1 MEDRDF
7 IDFEFNGHWA
17 SEFNLLAVS
26 NGDRYSNSFYGSVN
40 PNTVEMVGKTGVY
53 KWKTQIGEKRF
64 SINIAY
70 DDIDL
75 GTLRKIKEWLNP
87 FVISKLTFK
96 EEPYKYYWVSLADDP
111 EISFLPFRTDDVVV
125 DGKSY
130 KKGVFKGDVTL
141 NFICADN
148 FGYSDWQSFDED
160 YDYLVEEISDV
171 SNFSFDNGSDNNLI
185 ITEIKGNSVQDVVK
199 PVAYTHV
206 EGKNLG
212 LKSQYKDIRNLKVL
226 GASQQEQRPL
236 SQKQASGE
244 QVKLVDVDP
253 NKFIDIFANGNSY
266 QETTQGKNLF
276 DEIKYSDET
285 LYSTGT
291 GGTGSY
297 FAYAK
302 LPDSFKTKFYAN
314 VFLKGTIQN
323 RLAIGFS
330 NNNTAEVTYRVYD
343 KGVYF
348 ENKECDF
355 TNEENVYFVIGNSDR
370 VTIDTDVKTIF
381 DNFNIM
387 VTKEEDNIYEPYTGG
402 VPSPN
407 PNYPQDVEVIDGCN
421 LFDGE
426 FTTNGIWNNDGTIN
440 YTIQSKLYWRTDFIK
455 IPNKNI
461 YFSSKQ
467 SNIFSSAK
475 LLEFNA
481 NKKYITSN
489 TIYQVNSNLNNVS
502 LNDSTK
508 FIAIQWDLQNATE
521 IESLFTEFQITEGM
535 SSKPYL
541 PYGCVGLKLRGKQLL
556 HNTAIPR
563 TKFGVT
569 VSYIESEDVYLIN
582 GTAEADGDIDFL
594 NLNESLD
601 TINENESFSAGIK
614 QVGGTLTGKIRLA
627 VAVQYADNT
636 FSWAPNPTIDSQ
648 NQNEN
653 TEGTKAEK
661 SGKIVRPRMY
671 IFKDA
676 IYDNLKVKLSV
687 MKGSTI
693 TYEPY
698 HEPRVI
704 PINLNGNS
712 LAKIGDVKDI
722 LKINRNGEV
731 EIEKNTW
738 KDTINT
744 SDLITLANGNK
755 GLVFATS
762 KKRTANFGNNDYLV
776 TNAQRN
782 NTQNDGTVYQ
792 NPANFV
798 FVGNSSDTLESIQAK
813 FNGGEILY
821 QLKTPQTI
829 KLPSIEP
836 IKLWQGTV
844 NIEIVGNL
852 PADMNINYN
861 ILPAMPSPDA
871 PSQIQN
877 AGDNINLLNK
887 DIVDASNNLRGNAL
901 DTGRR
906 LIANKDGNYTYGV
919 FKLGGRELLGKTLGI
934 HADIETTGGDPNI
947 SIFVGNS
954 SSLTQKRLGIVLFAS
969 GTGYID
975 LPSTFPVEGQDT
987 ISAVLYVTTDKNVPA
1002 GTYVDYTDLKIQ
1014 VGDGEVVYSAYNCGS
1029 LGITIRNENFGDAE
1043 LLYSQMKNFS
1053 PSNVRKELVDNKNC
1067 IVFSNTQFRG
1077 TKGFKG
1083 LKFNYKKDTRYVIR
1097 GKIRIYDTS
1106 ITSGKDLWINAHDKD
1121 GKEIGYDNY
1130 QAKGSEWIQFSFLTD
1145 ANSSFDYISFSYG
1158 TAAYWCLDMDS
1169 LEIYEGTSVREVPRS
1184 QVQTITFPLAEGQK
1198 LYEGSYLAAD
1208 GIHNKRKQIVLTGS
1222 ENIFKSQLGTYQTF
1236 GIVISGIKKGT
1247 KLMSNYFTSYPIIT
1261 DIKYKVGMTN
1271 NNAADRL
1278 YISNGESSETEEF
1291 EAWLSQRLD
1300 KGIPVIIEYELATE
1314 EIIPY
1319 TTAQRQ
1325 VYDKLKTLTVKDGY
1339 IHLSVDGLGSISLD
1353 YNGYDGSPSPAYP
1366 SKIRTVGSNID
1377 LFDKDNYTELSLQ
1390 ATPATKTLNTSHN
1403 ERGTYFKCKPNT
1415 IYSFQKSTNGT
1426 VYLRGNVCETQ
1437 VIPTDGCSYDNY
1449 ASFSLINKIS
1459 YKTSATAK
1467 YIYFNFYC
1475 IASDISKQELLNSI
1489 KIEEEPENTA
1499 LSAYNKANVET
1510 KIENANYY
1518 NPANGFNYGAG
1529 AANTTTVNADGTI
1542 TTTSNYSNSR
1552 GKGTPVCL
1560 KKNTN
1565 YYLSLELVS
1574 LTVSA
1579 GDEKHIA
1586 AEVIGYNKFGGG
1598 ANIVS
1603 QIFNIRQTEIG
1614 TRWVGQFNSGDC
1626 DRWALHISGWF
1637 GSSNKGTATYKN
1649 VMISEQNID
1658 YVPNETQTV
1667 TMPIQQELL
1676 TGDYIKDTEHH
1687 EWGKLVVTGQ
1697 ENWNQYNRSL
1707 TDGYFGAFLA
1717 KDDVKNTGI
1726 VICNKLP
1733 RESGAVYN
1741 TTGYG
1746 VANFMEGYLYICL
1759 RREDFGASDT
1769 TSLADCT
1776 TLLKA
1781 YLAKCYADGDPFIIY
1796 YKVKKPVDLEL
1807 TQEQKNTQNFAKNFV
1822 FSCPGTNRVYADND
1836 VVKLSASYV
1845 PEQNINID
1853 FMVEGSNL
1861 LDSSAFY
1868 YQNDIFLKAFEDK
1881 EGGDATKSGISE
1893 ERPVYLY
1900 NAGNKDAAL
1909 KLDFDLI
1916 IPAENSPLTIQIEKG
1931 KMTEN
1936 GFSKIS
1942 DYSQIAI
1949 SNFAHYR
1956 PFVDIFDGHL
1966 ENWQIEI
1973 DSNLCEVYV
1982 KHKTD
1987 KTKIISLNK
1996 FNENQSFLSLA
2007 GSEIVDYAKAFPTS
2021 LEEIKNS
2028 AIEDTIFNKVTIAPC
2043 AQNYRLKNVSLDWKH
2058 TYL

>member
-70 DDIDL
+70 DNIDL

-141 NFICADN
+141 NFICANN

-206 EGKNLG
+206 EGNNLG

-226 GASQQEQRPL
+226 GESQQEQRPL

-253 NKFIDIFANGNSY
+253 NKFIDIFVNGNSY
-266 QETTQGKNLF
+266 QETTQGYNFLNV
-276 DEIKYSDET
+276 S
-285 LYSTGT
+285 S
-291 GGTGSY
+291 
-297 FAYAK
+297 
-302 LPDSFKTKFYAN
+302 SFTVTSSQNNRIVPISLKAN
-314 VFLKGTIQN
+314 TTYTIQ
-323 RLAIGFS
+323 AD
-330 NNNTAEVTYRVYD
+330 E
-343 KGVYF
+343 
-348 ENKECDF
+348 
-355 TNEENVYFVIGNSDR
+355 
-370 VTIDTDVKTIF
+370 IDTDNTITSP
-381 DNFNIM
+381 NFLFRFRYNNEDVGNIRM
-387 VTKEEDNIYEPYTGG
+387 LLRTKKISFTTMSNVDTVWIYSGTNYNESATTNTTYTNLIIYEGTAEKSYEPYTGG
-402 VPSPN
+402 APSPN
-407 PNYPQDVEVIDGCN
+407 PNYPQDIEVIDGCN
-421 LFDGE
+421 LFEINQEHSE
-426 FTTNGIWNNDGTIN
+426 FNEQVYIYKYYLKPNTNYTVSTNVPKTNIASLYFNGTSSNTNGVYLNSSKTFMSDDKGYLFILIRFTQETDSINLYQKLLDGT
-440 YTIQSKLYWRTDFIK
+440 YYIQ
-455 IPNKNI
+455 
-461 YFSSKQ
+461 
-467 SNIFSSAK
+467 
-475 LLEFNA
+475 FNEG
-481 NKKYITSN
+481 S
-489 TIYQVNSNLNNVS
+489 
-502 LNDSTK
+502 
-508 FIAIQWDLQNATE
+508 IA
-521 IESLFTEFQITEGM
+521 
-535 SSKPYL
+535 KPYL
-541 PYGCVGLKLRGKQLL
+541 PHGYIGLKQSGKNLFD
-556 HNTAIPR
+556 NTLKGYEHYGHTAKTITNGIR
-563 TKFGVT
+563 ITAENDFTKGDALFGVYTIIDLSNYIGKVVRMQADIIPNKSTGAGTYGLGLSNKDSTNRKALAETGTKKEISFT
-569 VSYIESEDVYLIN
+569 VPE
-582 GTAEADGDIDFL
+582 
-594 NLNESLD
+594 
-601 TINENESFSAGIK
+601 
-614 QVGGTLTGKIRLA
+614 LTGEQKYLA
-627 VAVQYADNT
+627 IWFYIGTTNSGTKGDYTDYTNIIV
-636 FSWAPNPTIDSQ
+636 TID
-648 NQNEN
+648 NDDM
-653 TEGTKAEK
+653 A
-661 SGKIVRPRMY
+661 
-671 IFKDA
+671 
-676 IYDNLKVKLSV
+676 
-687 MKGSTI
+687 
-693 TYEPY
+693 YEPY
-698 HEPRVI
+698 HEPKVI
-704 PINLNGNS
+704 PIDLQGNT
-712 LAKIGDVKDI
+712 LAKVGDIKDKLI
-722 LKINRNGEV
+722 IHRNGEV
-731 EIEKNTW
+731 EIEKKVGKYVFTGNEGFHEQSTNKFYLMFSDMTNASNIKSLSKCLSNYFSNIQGWQDFNNIFFGSNAVGVTCLNTETLEEYNQYLRD
-738 KDTINT
+738 KYTAGT
-744 SDLITLANGNK
+744 PVYVYYELITPK
-755 GLVFATS
+755 
-762 KKRTANFGNNDYLV
+762 
-776 TNAQRN
+776 
-782 NTQNDGTVYQ
+782 
-792 NPANFV
+792 
-798 FVGNSSDTLESIQAK
+798 I
-813 FNGGEILY
+813 
-821 QLKTPQTI
+821 I
-829 KLPSIEP
+829 KLPSINP
-836 IKLWQGTV
+836 IELWEKTV
-844 NIEIVGNL
+844 NIEFVSQL
-852 PADMNINYN
+852 PVNMDINYN

-877 AGDNINLLNK
+877 VGDNINLLNK
-887 DIVDASNNLRGNAL
+887 DTVDASNNLRGNVL

-906 LIANKDGNYTYGV
+906 LIANKDRNYTYGV

-934 HADIETTGGDPNI
+934 HADIETTGGNPRI
-947 SIFVGNS
+947 SIFAGNS
-954 SSLTQKRLGIVLFAS
+954 SSLTKSLLKVVLSAS
-969 GTGYID
+969 GTGYMTI
-975 LPSTFPVEGQDT
+975 PSNLNSELDT
-987 ISAVLYVTTDKNVPA
+987 ISAVLYVTTDASVAA
-1002 GTYVDYTDLKIQ
+1002 GTYVDYTNLKVQ
-1014 VGDGEVVYSAYNCGS
+1014 VGSEEVVYSAYNRGS

-1053 PSNVRKELVDNKNC
+1053 FSNVRKELVDNKNC
-1067 IVFSNTQFRG
+1067 IVFLNTQFRSE
-1077 TKGFKG
+1077 KGFKG
-1083 LKFNYKKDTRYVIR
+1083 LKFNYKKNTRYVIR
-1097 GKIRIYDTS
+1097 GKFRIYDTS
-1106 ITSGKDLWINAHDKD
+1106 ITSGSDLWMEAYDKD
-1121 GKEIGYDNY
+1121 GKEIGHDNH
-1130 QAKGSEWIQFSFLTD
+1130 QSKGSEWIQFSFLTD

-1158 TAAYWCLDMDS
+1158 TTAYWCLDMDS
-1169 LEIYEGTSVREVPRS
+1169 LEIYEGTSVREVPKS
-1184 QVQTITFPLAEGQK
+1184 QVQTITFPLEEGQK

-1208 GIHNKRKQIVLTGS
+1208 GIHNTRTQIKLLRSSGGFFVS
-1222 ENIFKSQLGTYQTF
+1222 ALGNYQVF
-1236 GIVISGIKKGT
+1236 GKTQKGVKKGSR
-1247 KLMSNYFTSYPIIT
+1247 LLSNYFKDYDSVGA
-1261 DIKYKVGMTN
+1261 IKDTVGIAN
-1271 NNAADRL
+1271 NNSADRI
-1278 YISNGESSETEEF
+1278 YVSNGISTTLDEF
-1291 EAWLSQRLD
+1291 ENWLD
-1300 KGIPVIIEYELATE
+1300 KCENAGRPVIVEYELAAE

-1319 TTAQRQ
+1319 TTTQRQ
-1325 VYDKLKTLTVKDGY
+1325 IYDKLKALTIKDGY
-1339 IHLSVDGLGSISLD
+1339 THLSIDGLGSISLD

-1366 SKIRTVGSNID
+1366 SKIRTVGSNIN

-1390 ATPATKTLNTSHN
+1390 LTPATKTLNTSTK

-1415 IYSFQKSTNGT
+1415 VYSFQKSTNGT

-1437 VIPTDGCSYDNY
+1437 VVPTDGCSYDNY
-1449 ASFSLINKIS
+1449 ISFSLINKIS

-1529 AANTTTVNADGTI
+1529 VANTTTVNADGTI

-1552 GKGTPVCL
+1552 GKGTPVYL

-1579 GDEKHIA
+1579 GDEKYIA

-1598 ANIVS
+1598 ANRVS

-1726 VICNKLP
+1726 VVCNKLP
-1733 RESGAVYN
+1733 QEGGAVYN

-1822 FSCPGTNRVYADND
+1822 FSYPGTNRVYADND

-1949 SNFAHYR
+1949 NNFEHYR

>member
-226 GASQQEQRPL
+226 GASQQEKTTLGTNLCPGIEKWTL
-236 SQKQASGE
+236 SGGAYIENGYIVFPSAGAKAASPYIPNTANQYMWYFNGLFYSE
-244 QVKLVDVDP
+244 SEKNSSLVNAHYSDQ
-253 NKFIDIFANGNSY
+253 NKNVINSNGNASIIAATGSDWKLIWGFGGSSSDKY
-266 QETTQGKNLF
+266 GQALHDSKYVQIIVTYSS
-276 DEIKYSDET
+276 KYSNGPFKIKQPMVS
-285 LYSTGT
+285 LQNVSTFEEFT
-291 GGTGSY
+291 PNSPSPEY
-297 FAYAK
+297 PSK
-302 LPDSFKTKFYAN
+302 
-314 VFLKGTIQN
+314 IQN
-323 RLAIGFS
+323 
-330 NNNTAEVTYRVYD
+330 V
-343 KGVYF
+343 
-348 ENKECDF
+348 
-355 TNEENVYFVIGNSDR
+355 
-370 VTIDTDVKTIF
+370 
-381 DNFNIM
+381 
-387 VTKEEDNIYEPYTGG
+387 
-402 VPSPN
+402 
-407 PNYPQDVEVIDGCN
+407 
-421 LFDGE
+421 
-426 FTTNGIWNNDGTIN
+426 
-440 YTIQSKLYWRTDFIK
+440 
-455 IPNKNI
+455 
-461 YFSSKQ
+461 
-467 SNIFSSAK
+467 
-475 LLEFNA
+475 
-481 NKKYITSN
+481 
-489 TIYQVNSNLNNVS
+489 
-502 LNDSTK
+502 
-508 FIAIQWDLQNATE
+508 
-521 IESLFTEFQITEGM
+521 
-535 SSKPYL
+535 
-541 PYGCVGLKLRGKQLL
+541 
-556 HNTAIPR
+556 
-563 TKFGVT
+563 
-569 VSYIESEDVYLIN
+569 
-582 GTAEADGDIDFL
+582 
-594 NLNESLD
+594 
-601 TINENESFSAGIK
+601 
-614 QVGGTLTGKIRLA
+614 
-627 VAVQYADNT
+627 
-636 FSWAPNPTIDSQ
+636 
-648 NQNEN
+648 
-653 TEGTKAEK
+653 
-661 SGKIVRPRMY
+661 
-671 IFKDA
+671 
-676 IYDNLKVKLSV
+676 
-687 MKGSTI
+687 
-693 TYEPY
+693 
-698 HEPRVI
+698 
-704 PINLNGNS
+704 
-712 LAKIGDVKDI
+712 
-722 LKINRNGEV
+722 
-731 EIEKNTW
+731 
-738 KDTINT
+738 
-744 SDLITLANGNK
+744 
-755 GLVFATS
+755 
-762 KKRTANFGNNDYLV
+762 
-776 TNAQRN
+776 
-782 NTQNDGTVYQ
+782 
-792 NPANFV
+792 
-798 FVGNSSDTLESIQAK
+798 
-813 FNGGEILY
+813 
-821 QLKTPQTI
+821 
-829 KLPSIEP
+829 
-836 IKLWQGTV
+836 
-844 NIEIVGNL
+844 
-852 PADMNINYN
+852 
-861 ILPAMPSPDA
+861 
-871 PSQIQN
+871 
-877 AGDNINLLNK
+877 GDNINLYDKNNPNILNTPIDSHGTGINVQDTYK
-887 DIVDASNNLRGNAL
+887 TIWIPCKPNTAYTVSKIFDETKNRFAVGYSSIEPNYSQAVEGYISNEK
-901 DTGRR
+901 
-906 LIANKDGNYTYGV
+906 ANVLTVTTNTTAKY
-919 FKLGGRELLGKTLGI
+919 LLAYVWI
-934 HADIETTGGDPNI
+934 TGGSTTYEEMLD
-947 SIFVGNS
+947 SI
-954 SSLTQKRLGIVLFAS
+954 KIEE
-969 GTGYID
+969 GTKAT
-975 LPSTFPVEGQDT
+975 S
-987 ISAVLYVTTDKNVPA
+987 
-1002 GTYVDYTDLKIQ
+1002 
-1014 VGDGEVVYSAYNCGS
+1014 YSNYNCGNI
-1029 LGITIRNENFGDAE
+1029 GITIRNRNLADLSLAK
-1043 LLYSQMKNFS
+1043 SQLIKNAAWTIGTNSFIIDLSKGGIGLPANNNIIFPTDLDPTKQYYLSYHRSQDTVSFS
-1053 PSNVRKELVDNKNC
+1053 P
-1067 IVFSNTQFRG
+1067 
-1077 TKGFKG
+1077 G
-1083 LKFNYKKDTRYVIR
+1083 LYFNYADGTTTTVNDGELEKDYA
-1097 GKIRIYDTS
+1097 
-1106 ITSGKDLWINAHDKD
+1106 L
-1121 GKEIGYDNY
+1121 
-1130 QAKGSEWIQFSFLTD
+1130 
-1145 ANSSFDYISFSYG
+1145 
-1158 TAAYWCLDMDS
+1158 
-1169 LEIYEGTSVREVPRS
+1169 TSVAGK
-1184 QVQTITFPLAEGQK
+1184 TITGISLGWRTQSGGGAATISNIYLAEANMDKTYVDSTVERIIFPLTEGQK
-1198 LYEGSYLAAD
+1198 LYEGSYLAED
-1208 GIHNKRKQIVLTGS
+1208 GIHNKKKQI
-1222 ENIFKSQLGTYQTF
+1222 TYSPTSGKEIQSVMANASAGNTTF
-1236 GIVISGIKKGT
+1236 IIPNSIANDTKK
-1247 KLMSNYFTSYPIIT
+1247 
-1261 DIKYKVGMTN
+1261 
-1271 NNAADRL
+1271 
-1278 YISNGESSETEEF
+1278 GESSAPICNQLKGTYSYNYKAFKNQIVQWMDTSAAFCVGMDMDIVGETKDSVINY
-1291 EAWLSQRLD
+1291 LKKNPL
-1300 KGIPVIIEYELATE
+1300 IIEYLLANEELV
-1314 EIIPY
+1314 PY
-1319 TTAQRQ
+1319 TTTQRQ
-1325 VYDKLKTLTVKDGY
+1325 IYDKLKALTIKDGY
-1339 IHLSVDGLGSISLD
+1339 THLSIDGLGSISLD

-1366 SKIRTVGSNID
+1366 SKIRTVGSNIN

-1390 ATPATKTLNTSHN
+1390 ATPATKTLNTSRN

-1475 IASDISKQELLNSI
+1475 TASDISKQELLNSI

-1529 AANTTTVNADGTI
+1529 AANKTTVNTDGTI

-1552 GKGTPVCL
+1552 GKGTPVYL

-1658 YVPNETQTV
+1658 YVPNEMQIV

-1726 VICNKLP
+1726 VVCNKLP
-1733 RESGAVYN
+1733 QDGGAVYN

-1822 FSCPGTNRVYADND
+1822 FSYPGTNRVYADND

-1881 EGGDATKSGISE
+1881 EGGDTTKSGISE

-1900 NAGNKDAAL
+1900 NAGSKDAAL

-1949 SNFAHYR
+1949 NNFEHYR

>member
-130 KKGVFKGDVTL
+130 KKGVFKGEVTL

-185 ITEIKGNSVQDVVK
+185 ITEIKGNLVQDVVK

-226 GASQQEQRPL
+226 GESQQEQRPL

-266 QETTQGKNLF
+266 QETIQGYNLLNVPAEYTVLSTENNKEVPISLKANTTYTIKVGQINTDNTNVTRVLFRLRYNNADISNPYVYVNLSDLKSVFTPKSNVDAVWVYSGIGYNESAETNTTYKNLMIY
-276 DEIKYSDET
+276 E
-285 LYSTGT
+285 G
-291 GGTGSY
+291 
-297 FAYAK
+297 
-302 LPDSFKTKFYAN
+302 
-314 VFLKGTIQN
+314 
-323 RLAIGFS
+323 
-330 NNNTAEVTYRVYD
+330 TAE
-343 KGVYF
+343 K
-348 ENKECDF
+348 
-355 TNEENVYFVIGNSDR
+355 S
-370 VTIDTDVKTIF
+370 
-381 DNFNIM
+381 
-387 VTKEEDNIYEPYTGG
+387 YEPYTGG
-402 VPSPN
+402 TPSPN
-407 PNYPQDVEVIDGCN
+407 PDYPQE
-421 LFDGE
+421 
-426 FTTNGIWNNDGTIN
+426 
-440 YTIQSKLYWRTDFIK
+440 
-455 IPNKNI
+455 
-461 YFSSKQ
+461 
-467 SNIFSSAK
+467 
-475 LLEFNA
+475 
-481 NKKYITSN
+481 
-489 TIYQVNSNLNNVS
+489 
-502 LNDSTK
+502 
-508 FIAIQWDLQNATE
+508 
-521 IESLFTEFQITEGM
+521 
-535 SSKPYL
+535 
-541 PYGCVGLKLRGKQLL
+541 
-556 HNTAIPR
+556 
-563 TKFGVT
+563 
-569 VSYIESEDVYLIN
+569 
-582 GTAEADGDIDFL
+582 
-594 NLNESLD
+594 
-601 TINENESFSAGIK
+601 
-614 QVGGTLTGKIRLA
+614 
-627 VAVQYADNT
+627 
-636 FSWAPNPTIDSQ
+636 
-648 NQNEN
+648 
-653 TEGTKAEK
+653 
-661 SGKIVRPRMY
+661 
-671 IFKDA
+671 
-676 IYDNLKVKLSV
+676 
-687 MKGSTI
+687 
-693 TYEPY
+693 
-698 HEPRVI
+698 
-704 PINLNGNS
+704 
-712 LAKIGDVKDI
+712 
-722 LKINRNGEV
+722 
-731 EIEKNTW
+731 
-738 KDTINT
+738 
-744 SDLITLANGNK
+744 
-755 GLVFATS
+755 
-762 KKRTANFGNNDYLV
+762 
-776 TNAQRN
+776 
-782 NTQNDGTVYQ
+782 
-792 NPANFV
+792 
-798 FVGNSSDTLESIQAK
+798 
-813 FNGGEILY
+813 
-821 QLKTPQTI
+821 
-829 KLPSIEP
+829 
-836 IKLWQGTV
+836 
-844 NIEIVGNL
+844 
-852 PADMNINYN
+852 
-861 ILPAMPSPDA
+861 
-871 PSQIQN
+871 IQN
-877 AGDNINLLNK
+877 VGDNINLLNK

-906 LIANKDGNYTYGV
+906 LIANKDGTYTYGV

-934 HADIETTGGDPNI
+934 HADIETTGGNPMI
-947 SIFVGNS
+947 IIFAGNS
-954 SSLTQKRLGIVLFAS
+954 SSLTKSRLQVVLSAS
-969 GTGYID
+969 GTGYMTI
-975 LPSTFPVEGQDT
+975 PSNLNSELDT
-987 ISAVLYVTTDKNVPA
+987 ISAVLYVTTDASVAA
-1002 GTYVDYTDLKIQ
+1002 GTYVDYTNLKVQ
-1014 VGDGEVVYSAYNCGS
+1014 VGSEEVVYSAYNCGS
-1029 LGITIRNENFGDAE
+1029 LGVTIRNENFGDAE

-1053 PSNVRKELVDNKNC
+1053 SSNVRKELVDNKNC
-1067 IVFSNTQFRG
+1067 IVFLNTQFRSER
-1077 TKGFKG
+1077 GFKG
-1083 LKFNYKKDTRYVIR
+1083 LKFNYKKNTRYVIR
-1097 GKIRIYDTS
+1097 GKFRIYDTS
-1106 ITSGKDLWINAHDKD
+1106 ITSGKDLWVGAYDKD
-1121 GKEIGYDNY
+1121 GNSIGHDNY
-1130 QAKGSEWIQFSFLTD
+1130 QANGSKWIQFSFLTD
-1145 ANSSFDYISFSYG
+1145 INSSFDHIDFSYG
-1158 TAAYWCLDMDS
+1158 TTAYWCLDMDS
-1169 LEIYEGTSVREVPRS
+1169 LEIYEGTSVREVPKS
-1184 QVQTITFPLAEGQK
+1184 QVQTITFPLEKGQK

-1208 GIHNKRKQIVLTGS
+1208 GIHNTRTQIKLLRSSGGFFVSALGNYQVFGKTQKGIKRKSRL
-1222 ENIFKSQLGTYQTF
+1222 L
-1236 GIVISGIKKGT
+1236 
-1247 KLMSNYFTSYPIIT
+1247 SNYFKDYGSVNA
-1261 DIKYKVGMTN
+1261 IKDTVGIANDST
-1271 NNAADRL
+1271 ADRI
-1278 YISNGESSETEEF
+1278 YVSNGISTTLDEF
-1291 EAWLSQRLD
+1291 EDWLD
-1300 KGIPVIIEYELATE
+1300 KCENAGRPVIVEYELATE

-1319 TTAQRQ
+1319 TTTQRQ
-1325 VYDKLKTLTVKDGY
+1325 IYDKLKALTIKDGY

-1366 SKIRTVGSNID
+1366 SKIRTVGSNIN

-1390 ATPATKTLNTSHN
+1390 VTPSTKTLNTSAK

-1437 VIPTDGCSYDNY
+1437 VVPTDGCSYDNY
-1449 ASFSLINKIS
+1449 ISFRLENKIS

-1552 GKGTPVCL
+1552 GKGTPVYL

-1586 AEVIGYNKFGGG
+1586 AEVIGYDKFGGG

-1637 GSSNKGTATYKN
+1637 GTSNEGTATYKN

-1726 VICNKLP
+1726 VVCNKLP
-1733 RESGAVYN
+1733 QEGGAVYN

-1822 FSCPGTNRVYADND
+1822 FSYPGTNRVYADND

-1881 EGGDATKSGISE
+1881 ESGDATKSGISE

-1931 KMTEN
+1931 KMTES

-1949 SNFAHYR
+1949 NNFEHYR

>member
-266 QETTQGKNLF
+266 QETTQGYNLLNV
-276 DEIKYSDET
+276 S
-285 LYSTGT
+285 S
-291 GGTGSY
+291 
-297 FAYAK
+297 
-302 LPDSFKTKFYAN
+302 SFTVTSSQNNRIVPISLKAN
-314 VFLKGTIQN
+314 TTYTIQ
-323 RLAIGFS
+323 AD
-330 NNNTAEVTYRVYD
+330 E
-343 KGVYF
+343 
-348 ENKECDF
+348 
-355 TNEENVYFVIGNSDR
+355 
-370 VTIDTDVKTIF
+370 IDTDNTSTSPNFLFRLRYNNNDVSFERMLLRTKKVSFTTG
-381 DNFNIM
+381 DNVDTVWIYSGTNYDESATTNTTFKNLMIYEG
-387 VTKEEDNIYEPYTGG
+387 TTEKSYEPYTGG
-402 VPSPN
+402 APSPN
-407 PNYPQDVEVIDGCN
+407 PNYPQDIEVVDGYN
-421 LFDGE
+421 KLDFKTMLKNADAE
-426 FTTNGIWNNDGTIN
+426 FTESKGVFTISSRRMLYSKPFKLNLKPN
-440 YTIQSKLYWRTDFIK
+440 YTYTMYQEYQMQETPNLRLEILKGETYDVVATSWTLKEDLQDRKITFTTD
-455 IPNKNI
+455 
-461 YFSSKQ
+461 
-467 SNIFSSAK
+467 
-475 LLEFNA
+475 E
-481 NKKYITSN
+481 
-489 TIYQVNSNLNNVS
+489 NSNYYIRGNWSAAVEPLIYNQPILV
-502 LNDSTK
+502 
-508 FIAIQWDLQNATE
+508 
-521 IESLFTEFQITEGM
+521 EGTT
-535 SSKPYL
+535 SKPYL
-541 PYGCVGLKLRGKQLL
+541 PYGNIGLKQSGKNLFNFEKFKNS
-556 HNTAIPR
+556 NTAII
-563 TKFGVT
+563 TGNNQDFNVTYYSLGVNEFIFDNIKPNT
-569 VSYIESEDVYLIN
+569 SYKIQGSWLSDFDD
-582 GTAEADGDIDFL
+582 GTIALGYTDGTT
-594 NLNESLD
+594 E
-601 TINENESFSAGIK
+601 TICGNWTGK
-614 QVGGTLTGKIRLA
+614 QVNETPISIITDSNKTLYSLRINLYSNSNFTIKNFMISEEGG
-627 VAVQYADNT
+627 D
-636 FSWAPNPTIDSQ
+636 
-648 NQNEN
+648 
-653 TEGTKAEK
+653 
-661 SGKIVRPRMY
+661 
-671 IFKDA
+671 
-676 IYDNLKVKLSV
+676 
-687 MKGSTI
+687 
-693 TYEPY
+693 YEPY
-698 HEPRVI
+698 HSPKLY

-712 LAKIGDVKDI
+712 LAKVGDVKDI
-722 LKINRNGEV
+722 LRVNRNGEV
-731 EIEKNTW
+731 EIEKKVGKINL
-738 KDTINT
+738 KDITVWYQDKELSNSNRFYTNEIIYANSNLTLSNYFKYSNIQNINT
-744 SDLITLANGNK
+744 VDEQGLCAANNRQIALRINK
-755 GLVFATS
+755 T
-762 KKRTANFGNNDYLV
+762 LV
-776 TNAQRN
+776 TNINELKQWLLEH
-782 NTQNDGTVYQ
+782 DIEVY
-792 NPANFV
+792 
-798 FVGNSSDTLESIQAK
+798 
-813 FNGGEILY
+813 Y
-821 QLKTPQTI
+821 QLSTPQII
-829 KLPSIEP
+829 KLPSINP
-836 IKLWQGTV
+836 IELWQGTV
-844 NIEIVGNL
+844 NIEIISNL
-852 PADMNINYN
+852 PTDMNINYN
-861 ILPAMPSPDA
+861 ILPAMPSLDA

-906 LIANKDGNYTYGV
+906 LIANKDGAYTYGV

-934 HADIETTGGDPNI
+934 HADIETTGGNPMI
-947 SIFVGNS
+947 SIFAGNS
-954 SSLTQKRLGIVLFAS
+954 SSLTKSRLQVVLSAS
-969 GTGYID
+969 GTGYMTI
-975 LPSTFPVEGQDT
+975 PSNLNSELDT
-987 ISAVLYVTTDKNVPA
+987 ISAVLYVTTDASVAA
-1002 GTYVDYTDLKIQ
+1002 GTYVDYTNLKVQ
-1014 VGDGEVVYSAYNCGS
+1014 VGSEEVVYSAYNRGS

-1053 PSNVRKELVDNKNC
+1053 FSTVRKELVDNKNC
-1067 IVFSNTQFRG
+1067 IVFLNTQFRSE
-1077 TKGFKG
+1077 KGFKG
-1083 LKFNYKKDTRYVIR
+1083 LKFNYKKNTRYVIR
-1097 GKIRIYDTS
+1097 GKFRIYDTS
-1106 ITSGKDLWINAHDKD
+1106 ITSGKDLWVGAYDKD
-1121 GKEIGYDNY
+1121 GNSIGHDNY
-1130 QAKGSEWIQFSFLTD
+1130 QANGSKWIQFSFLTD
-1145 ANSSFDYISFSYG
+1145 INSSFDHIGFSYG
-1158 TAAYWCLDMDS
+1158 TAEYWCLDMDS
-1169 LEIYEGTSVREVPRS
+1169 LEIYEGTSVREVPKS

-1208 GIHNKRKQIVLTGS
+1208 GIHNKRTQIKLLSSDDNFFVS
-1222 ENIFKSQLGTYQTF
+1222 ALGTYQVF
-1236 GIVISGIKKGT
+1236 GRTQKGV
-1247 KLMSNYFTSYPIIT
+1247 KQGSRLLSNYFKDYGSVSA
-1261 DIKYKVGMTN
+1261 IKDTVGIANDST
-1271 NNAADRL
+1271 ADRI
-1278 YISNGESSETEEF
+1278 YVSNGISTTLDEF
-1291 EAWLSQRLD
+1291 KDWLNKCENAGR
-1300 KGIPVIIEYELATE
+1300 PVIVEYELAEE

-1319 TTAQRQ
+1319 TTTQRQ
-1325 VYDKLKTLTVKDGY
+1325 IYDKLKALTIKDGY
-1339 IHLSVDGLGSISLD
+1339 THLSINGLGSISLD

-1366 SKIRTVGSNID
+1366 SKIRTVGSNIN

-1390 ATPATKTLNTSHN
+1390 LTPSTKTLNTSTK

-1415 IYSFQKSTNGT
+1415 VYSFQKSTNGT

-1437 VIPTDGCSYDNY
+1437 VVPTDGCSYDNY
-1449 ASFSLINKIS
+1449 ISFSLINKIS

-1475 IASDISKQELLNSI
+1475 TTSDIPKQELLNSI

-1552 GKGTPVCL
+1552 GKGTPVYL

-1598 ANIVS
+1598 ANRVS

-1658 YVPNETQTV
+1658 YVPNETQIV

-1726 VICNKLP
+1726 VVCNKLP
-1733 RESGAVYN
+1733 QEGGAVYN

-1822 FSCPGTNRVYADND
+1822 FSYPGTNRIYADND

-1881 EGGDATKSGISE
+1881 ESGDATKRGISE

-1949 SNFAHYR
+1949 NNFEHYR

>member
-40 PNTVEMVGKTGVY
+40 PNAVEMVGKTGVY

-185 ITEIKGNSVQDVVK
+185 ITEIKGNLAQDVVK

-226 GASQQEQRPL
+226 GESQQEQRSL

-253 NKFIDIFANGNSY
+253 NKFIDIFANGNSEQKQY
-266 QETTQGKNLF
+266 SGKNKLLNNAITRTVGGITF
-276 DEIKYSDET
+276 TVKSDKT
-285 LYSTGT
+285 IIVNGT
-291 GGTGSY
+291 ATS
-297 FAYAK
+297 
-302 LPDSFKTKFYAN
+302 LTQID
-314 VFLKGTIQN
+314 
-323 RLAIGFS
+323 IGKPIIG
-330 NNNTAEVTYRVYD
+330 TYRYTGCPSGGNYYNSYRIRIRNSAPPYTEYGD
-343 KGVYF
+343 
-348 ENKECDF
+348 D
-355 TNEENVYFVIGNSDR
+355 IGNGIKLTFSEVLDTDMITL
-370 VTIDTDVKTIF
+370 TIDSGITVNNLIF
-381 DNFNIM
+381 KPMISKDGG
-387 VTKEEDNIYEPYTGG
+387 DYEPYVGG
-402 VPSPN
+402 QPSPN
-407 PNYPQDVEVIDGCN
+407 PDYPQDIEVVDGYNIVDYKKFKSGNENNWKIEEVE
-421 LFDGE
+421 
-426 FTTNGIWNNDGTIN
+426 NGIKVTRFNEYSSGQPKIN
-440 YTIQSKLYWRTDFIK
+440 LDLKADTEYTCDFIVGEYSK
-455 IPNKNI
+455 GLPSLVI
-461 YFSSKQ
+461 YKDDVA
-467 SNIFSSAK
+467 I
-475 LLEFNA
+475 
-481 NKKYITSN
+481 KYITYPPY
-489 TIYQVNSNLNNVS
+489 TFRTNSNGKYSIGIVVDPSSYVIIKN
-502 LNDSTK
+502 
-508 FIAIQWDLQNATE
+508 IQL
-521 IESLFTEFQITEGM
+521 IEGKKQ
-535 SSKPYL
+535 KPYL
-541 PYGCVGLKLRGKQLL
+541 PYGYIGLEQSGKNLFDKSAVAKGYELSAQTGQTIV
-556 HNTAIPR
+556 NSNWY
-563 TKFGVT
+563 
-569 VSYIESEDVYLIN
+569 VSDYIEIS
-582 GTAEADGDIDFL
+582 
-594 NLNESLD
+594 
-601 TINENESFSAGIK
+601 
-614 QVGGTLTGKIRLA
+614 
-627 VAVQYADNT
+627 
-636 FSWAPNPTIDSQ
+636 
-648 NQNEN
+648 
-653 TEGTKAEK
+653 
-661 SGKIVRPRMY
+661 
-671 IFKDA
+671 
-676 IYDNLKVKLSV
+676 KLSKIYLSS
-687 MKGSTI
+687 KGKTSGNANCFYDKDKKFISYQNGINNVSLSVPENAYYFRFNGLIAQLDNDIQIEKGTESTP
-693 TYEPY
+693 YEPY
-698 HEPRVI
+698 HEPKVI
-704 PINLNGNS
+704 SINLQGNT
-712 LAKIGDVKDI
+712 LAKVGDIKDKLI
-722 LKINRNGEV
+722 IHRNGEV

-744 SDLITLANGNK
+744 SSLITLNNGNN
-755 GLVFATS
+755 GLVFTPS
-762 KKRTANFGNNDYLV
+762 KNKTRSISDSDYLI

-782 NTQNDGTVYQ
+782 KKFNDGTVYQ
-792 NPANFV
+792 NPTNFV
-798 FVGNSSDTLESIQAK
+798 LVGNSSDTLESLQAK

-821 QLKTPQTI
+821 QLETPQII
-829 KLPSIEP
+829 KLPSINP
-836 IKLWQGTV
+836 IELWQGTV
-844 NIEIVGNL
+844 NIEIIGNL
-852 PADMNINYN
+852 PTDMNINYN

-877 AGDNINLLNK
+877 VGDNINLLNK

-906 LIANKDGNYTYGV
+906 LIANKDGTYTYGV

-934 HADIETTGGDPNI
+934 HADIETTSGNPRI
-947 SIFVGNS
+947 SIFAGNS
-954 SSLTQKRLGIVLFAS
+954 SSLTKSLLKVVLSTS
-969 GTGYID
+969 GTGYMTI
-975 LPSTFPVEGQDT
+975 PSNLNSELDT
-987 ISAVLYVTTDKNVPA
+987 ISAVLYVTTDASVAA
-1002 GTYVDYTDLKIQ
+1002 GTYVDYTNLKVQ
-1014 VGDGEVVYSAYNCGS
+1014 VGSEEVVYSAYNRGS

-1053 PSNVRKELVDNKNC
+1053 FSNVRKELVDNKNC
-1067 IVFSNTQFRG
+1067 ILFLNTQFRSE
-1077 TKGFKG
+1077 KGFKG
-1083 LKFNYKKDTRYVIR
+1083 LKFNYKKNTRYVIR
-1097 GKIRIYDTS
+1097 GKFRIYDTS
-1106 ITSGKDLWINAHDKD
+1106 ITSGKDLWVGAYDKD
-1121 GKEIGYDNY
+1121 GNSIGHDNY
-1130 QAKGSEWIQFSFLTD
+1130 QARGSEWIQFSFLTD
-1145 ANSSFDYISFSYG
+1145 INSSFDHIGFSYG
-1158 TAAYWCLDMDS
+1158 TAEYWCLDMDS
-1169 LEIYEGTSVREVPRS
+1169 LEIYEGTSVREVPKS

-1208 GIHNKRKQIVLTGS
+1208 GIHNKKKQI
-1222 ENIFKSQLGTYQTF
+1222 TYSPA
-1236 GIVISGIKKGT
+1236 SGKEIQ
-1247 KLMSNYFTSYPIIT
+1247 S
-1261 DIKYKVGMTN
+1261 VMTN
-1271 NNAADRL
+1271 ASTGNTTFIIPNLIANDTKK
-1278 YISNGESSETEEF
+1278 GESSAPICNQLKGTYNYNYKTFKNQIVQWMDTSAAFCVGMDTDIVGETTDSVINY
-1291 EAWLSQRLD
+1291 LKKNPL
-1300 KGIPVIIEYELATE
+1300 IIEYLLANEELV
-1314 EIIPY
+1314 PY

-1325 VYDKLKTLTVKDGY
+1325 IYDKLKTLTVKDGY
-1339 IHLSVDGLGSISLD
+1339 THLSIDGLGSISLD

-1366 SKIRTVGSNID
+1366 SKIRTVGSNIN

-1390 ATPATKTLNTSHN
+1390 ATPATKTLNTSRN

-1449 ASFSLINKIS
+1449 FSFSSINKIS

-1475 IASDISKQELLNSI
+1475 TASDISKQELLNSI

-1499 LSAYNKANVET
+1499 LSAYNKANVEI

-1518 NPANGFNYGAG
+1518 NPANGFNYGVG

-1552 GKGTPVCL
+1552 GKGTPVYL

-1687 EWGKLVVTGQ
+1687 EWGKLIVTGQ
-1697 ENWNQYNRSL
+1697 ENWDGYNRSL
-1707 TDGYFGAFLA
+1707 TNGYFGMCLA

-1733 RESGAVYN
+1733 QEGGAVYN

-1822 FSCPGTNRVYADND
+1822 FSYPGTNRVYADND

-1909 KLDFDLI
+1909 KLNFDLI

-1949 SNFAHYR
+1949 NNFEHYR

-2028 AIEDTIFNKVTIAPC
+2028 AIENTIFNKVTIAPC